1 MQGMI
6 YQYDGKIINSQ
17 AELEEILAK
26 ENLEQAKE
34 LLKLSKER
42 EDKNNMEKE
51 YIKVEADKYIEAI
64 LTLQKFSDIIALVEY
79 SKKHSLEFDEME
91 VFKAICAICDI
102 E

>member
-1 MQGMI
+1 MVYEYKGQL
-6 YQYDGKIINSQ
+6 INSQ
-17 AELEEILAK
+17 AELEEIFAK
-26 ENLEQAKE
+26 DNLEQAKE

-64 LTLQKFSDIIALVEY
+64 LTLQKFSDIIALVEH
-79 SKKHSLEFDEME
+79 SKKHPLEFDEME